1 MQEKKPVRR
10 SDLGHAVEPISGIR
24 ESAVDVR
31 LAHRNFVHLA
41 TVWAFDFERFLP
53 KSLKVLHICLDAGR
67 HPLIG
72 FRTNEKKGGHIS

>member
-41 TVWAFDFERFLP
+41 AVRAFDFERFLP

-67 HPLIG
+67 HSLIG
-72 FRTNEKKGGHIS
+72 FRTNEKKGGHNS